1 MDVRRNERLDSRPGS
16 DGSPPATWLSLGTR
30 IRAAA
35 LLAAT
40 VHLARRDGC
49 DAVELLRVVDA
60 VGRGGIE

>member
-35 LLAAT
+35 LLAST

-49 DAVELLRVVDA
+49 DADELLRVVESA
-60 VGRGGIE
+60 GLGGVR